1 MLVDPSDK
9 DEHEEGDN
17 DYGEDEEP
25 EEDEEEDGYVT
36 EQDGRNP
43 HQLIIINEHQ
53 FLGEDDKKV
62 VYLSNI
68 NSCSLPQT
76 PKLDDQ
82 QPPPANVSNLLEK
95 S

>member
-9 DEHEEGDN
+9 DQQEEE
-17 DYGEDEEP
+17 YGEDEEP
-25 EEDEEEDGYVT
+25 EDEEEDEYI
-36 EQDGRNP
+36 DGRNP

-53 FLGEDDKKV
+53 FGEDDKKV

-82 QPPPANVSNLLEK
+82 HPAPPNVSNLLEK
-95 S
+95 SQKLVAD